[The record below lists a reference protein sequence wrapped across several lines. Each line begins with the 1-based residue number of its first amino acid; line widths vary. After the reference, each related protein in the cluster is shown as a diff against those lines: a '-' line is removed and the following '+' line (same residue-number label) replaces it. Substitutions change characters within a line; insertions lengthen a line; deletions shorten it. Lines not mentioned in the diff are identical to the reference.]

1 MVFCFLSTAVLY
13 IASLSVFIIST
24 VITVINYQTQIFP
37 GGILML
43 ISFCTTVLA
52 HIGAKKLYDSSMS
65 VTAES
70 FDKWYSKQLSISKR
84 CFRSSRMAVLLNIA
98 FVCCAF
104 ERTDEAR
111 LVLTQVRPL
120 IDRHGNAYY
129 RYIYLMSVLA
139 YKEKTHDMSYVS
151 ELIAEIYAIVRSP
164 IFPKYE
170 SRTDCLDQC
179 DYALAELQLYIRDP
193 RQLSDPD
200 KQLALRLRQ
209 LALELSSKES
219 FLSEIIGY
227 SRLSYYYNAGL
238 AAAILGDLVDA
249 DRFFGY
255 IASSPCGFPI
265 CDRARTFLID
275 RDISALMKTIP

>member
-1 MVFCFLSTAVLY
+1 MLLSLHVKNFAIIDDVY
-13 IASLSVFIIST
+13 VDFGPGMNILSGETGAGKSILLGSVSAAL
-24 VITVINYQTQIFP
+24 
-37 GGILML
+37 GGRVNREML
-43 ISFCTTVLA
+43 GRKA
-52 HIGAKKLYDSSMS
+52 
-65 VTAES
+65 
-70 FDKWYSKQLSISKR
+70 
-84 CFRSSRMAVLLNIA
+84 
-98 FVCCAF
+98 
-104 ERTDEAR
+104 
-111 LVLTQVRPL
+111 
-120 IDRHGNAYY
+120 
-129 RYIYLMSVLA
+129 
-139 YKEKTHDMSYVS
+139 
-151 ELIAEIYAIVRSP
+151 
-164 IFPKYE
+164 
-170 SRTDCLDQC
+170 

-227 SRLSYYYNAGL
+227 IRLSYYYNAGL